1 MNAVTTQMVAAL
13 DGVSARYL
21 DRLSAALALIDRAA
35 LDNAVSVIHAAWQ
48 RGAQIITCGNGGSA
62 MTALHFVTDW
72 GKLVPMTTGR
82 PLRARS
88 LLDNIGLLTAYANDV
103 SYADVFAGQLQ
114 NILIADDV
122 VIAIS
127 GSGNSPNVIKAIE
140 FANATGAETVGLC
153 GFNGGLL
160 RQVAKHVVWVP
171 ADDMQLCEDAHA
183 IFGHIV
189 VQTLCGMQT
198 ASAQPEPKRRI
209 AAHG

>member
-1 MNAVTTQMVAAL
+1 MSAVAAQMAAAL

-21 DRLSAALALIDRAA
+21 DRLCAALALIDRTA
-35 LDNAVSVIHAAWQ
+35 LDNAVNVIHAAWH
-48 RGAQIITCGNGGSA
+48 RGAQIVTCGNGGSA

-72 GKLVPMTTGR
+72 GKLVPVATGR

-103 SYADVFAGQLQ
+103 SYADVFAGYLQ
-114 NILIADDV
+114 NILCAGDV

-140 FANATGAETVGLC
+140 LANAAGVETMGLC
-153 GFNGGLL
+153 GLSGGLL
-160 RQVAKHVVWVP
+160 RQVAKHIVWVP
-171 ADDMQLCEDAHA
+171 ANDMQLCEDVHI

-189 VQTLCGMQT
+189 VQTLCGMES
-198 ASAQPEPKRRI
+198 ASPQPRPQRRI
-209 AAHG
+209 AANG

>member
-1 MNAVTTQMVAAL
+1 MTAVTVKTAAAL

-21 DRLSAALALIDRAA
+21 DRLSTALALIDRTT
-35 LDNAVSVIHAAWQ
+35 LDNAISVIHAAWQ
-48 RGAQIITCGNGGSA
+48 RGSQIITCGNGGSA

-82 PLRARS
+82 VLRARS
-88 LLDNIGLLTAYANDV
+88 LLDNVGLLTAYANDV
-103 SYADVFAGQLQ
+103 SYADVFSGQLQ
-114 NILIADDV
+114 NILCPGDV

-140 FANATGAETVGLC
+140 FANGAGAETIGLC
-153 GFNGGLL
+153 GFSGGLL
-160 RQVAKHVVWVP
+160 RQIAQHVVWVP

-198 ASAQPEPKRRI
+198 ESVNPVRGRRI
-209 AAHG
+209 AANG

>member
-1 MNAVTTQMVAAL
+1 MNAVTAQVAAAL

-21 DRLSAALALIDRAA
+21 DRLAAALALIDRTA
-35 LDNAVSVIHAAWQ
+35 LDNAVNVIHAAWH
-48 RGAQIITCGNGGSA
+48 RGAQIVTCGNGGSA

-72 GKLVPMTTGR
+72 GKLVPVATGR

-103 SYADVFAGQLQ
+103 SYADVFAGYLQ
-114 NILIADDV
+114 NILCAGDV

-140 FANATGAETVGLC
+140 LANAAGVETMGLC
-153 GFNGGLL
+153 GLSGGLL

-171 ADDMQLCEDAHA
+171 ANDMQLCEDAHI

-189 VQTLCGMQT
+189 VQTLCGMET
-198 ASAQPEPKRRI
+198 ASPRPVRKPRI
-209 AAHG
+209 AANG